1 MAIGGTGVEMFA
13 TDMMNDRVVVTGRID
28 PEKVLKK
35 LKKKTGKKVEIL
47 DNENQAAENGGKEEE
62 NVMDSWEDHYYGDG
76 EAHMMFNDENANSC
90 TMM

>member
-1 MAIGGTGVEMFA
+1 MAIGATGVEMFA

-35 LKKKTGKKVEIL
+35 LKKKMGKKVEIL
-47 DNENQAAENGGKEEE
+47 DNENQDAENGGEEEE
-62 NVMDSWEDHYYGDG
+62 NVMGSWQDHYYGDD